1 MERIQF
7 GFDLKDDKTEENFK
21 KELME
26 LGATWMSGEK
36 LEKHHR
42 LSYYIAVHSDKT
54 IAFISSMCWKMS
66 FATNKEIVHVD
77 YSSSRKNKFLKY
89 ILNTINKYNQYN
101 INVNN

>member
-1 MERIQF
+1 
-7 GFDLKDDKTEENFK
+7 
-21 KELME
+21 ME

-66 FATNKEIVHVD
+66 ALQRRRRWN
-77 YSSSRKNKFLKY
+77 FLVSNSVEPEKY
-89 ILNTINKYNQYN
+89 WEKWLREAG
-101 INVNN
+101 